1 MCTHTVNV
9 LDAPSQ
15 PRRPQQ
21 EQQQQEEQQQHNGSK
36 KKQNYNNNHNNNNID
51 MSNCFS
57 ALRST
62 IYLCLTLLCLYIC
75 TFSSSNSV
83 VQKFLDRPT
92 TTKVSNHNASLDLEI
107 YLAV

>member
-1 MCTHTVNV
+1 
-9 LDAPSQ
+9 
-15 PRRPQQ
+15 
-21 EQQQQEEQQQHNGSK
+21 
-36 KKQNYNNNHNNNNID
+36 
-51 MSNCFS
+51 MSNCLS

-92 TTKVSNHNASLDLEI
+92 TTKVSNHNASLDPEK
-107 YLAV
+107 YTARFNHLALPFLSTKKEK

>member
-15 PRRPQQ
+15 PRQQQQQQQQQ
-21 EQQQQEEQQQHNGSK
+21 EQQQHNNSNK
-36 KKQNYNNNHNNNNID
+36 NNNNHNNNNID

>member
-1 MCTHTVNV
+1 MHQANH
-9 LDAPSQ
+9 DN
-15 PRRPQQ
+15 
-21 EQQQQEEQQQHNGSK
+21 HNKNSNNNK
-36 KKQNYNNNHNNNNID
+36 SNNNNNNHNSNNDKNNNNNID
-51 MSNCFS
+51 MSNCLS
-57 ALRST
+57 ALRLT